1 MADTLTDEEL
11 AERRLILDEVEGSD
25 KLQGRAIDF
34 VADQRV
40 RLEKYGA
47 ATRISPAQWKWL
59 RDIYEQV
66 TGL

>member
-11 AERRLILDEVEGSD
+11 AELRLILDEVEGSD